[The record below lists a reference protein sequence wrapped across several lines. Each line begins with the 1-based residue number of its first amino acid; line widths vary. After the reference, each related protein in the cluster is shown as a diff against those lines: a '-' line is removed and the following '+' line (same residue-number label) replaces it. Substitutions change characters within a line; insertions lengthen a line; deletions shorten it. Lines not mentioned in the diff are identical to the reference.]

1 MGSIKKDFLTDGM
14 KFDADKYFMHA
25 NHTDFQIEAVPDRK
39 IAKGKKSLR
48 RKSRKNAAAAAAM
61 LTRLR
66 NTNQRKWQLPAL
78 SLMIFLR
85 AAAMETS
92 RPMMWFITEI
102 VIFMSIP

>member
-1 MGSIKKDFLTDGM
+1 M

-25 NHTDFQIEAVPDRK
+25 NHTDIQIEAVPDRK

-48 RKSRKNAAAAAAM
+48 RKSRKNAAAAM

-102 VIFMSIP
+102 VIFMSSP